1 MGEHLAGERMELLE
15 KILKQRNLQVALD
28 FIDLKRA
35 EEIAKISIEAGAD
48 ILEVGTPLIKSAGI
62 EGIKKI
68 KEIAKD
74 KIVLADT
81 KTADAG
87 DIEAEIV
94 RLGNANIMTVLGI
107 MDDSTIES
115 AVKKAHEYNIL
126 VQADL
131 INVKDVVKRAEEMK
145 KLGVDIVGL
154 HVGLDVQKK
163 RGITIKDLKDEI
175 KKVSELG
182 VIVSVAGGLNKNN
195 ILEIL
200 DLPINI
206 FVVGGA
212 ITRAKDPFEEAKQI
226 VKIIKGNS

>member
-1 MGEHLAGERMELLE
+1 MGKYLAGETMELLE
-15 KILKQRNLQVALD
+15 KLLDQKNLQVALD
-28 FIDLKRA
+28 FIDLKNA
-35 EEIAKISIEAGAD
+35 EEIAKISVEAGAD
-48 ILEVGTPLIKSAGI
+48 ILEVGTPLVKSAGI
-62 EGIKKI
+62 NGIKRI
-68 KEIAKD
+68 KELANNR
-74 KIVLADT
+74 IVLADT

-87 DIEAEIV
+87 DVEAEIAH
-94 RLGNANIMTVLGI
+94 LGSANIMTVLGI

-131 INVKDVVKRAEEMK
+131 INVKDIVKRAEEIK
-145 KLGVDIVGL
+145 KLGVDIIGL

-163 RGITIKDLKDEI
+163 RGITIKDLKSEI
-175 KKVSELG
+175 KSVSELG
-182 VIVSVAGGLNKNN
+182 VAVSVAGGLNKNN

-212 ITRAKDPFEEAKQI
+212 ITRAKNPFEETKQI
-226 VKIIKGNS
+226 VKIIKE

>member
-1 MGEHLAGERMELLE
+1 MKEYLAGETMELLE
-15 KILKQRNLQVALD
+15 KLLNKKNLQVALD
-28 FIDLKRA
+28 LIDLKKA
-35 EEIAKISIEAGAD
+35 EEIAKIVVEAGAD
-48 ILEVGTPLIKSAGI
+48 ILEVGTPLVKSSGI
-62 EGIKKI
+62 NGIKRI
-68 KEIAKD
+68 KELAKD
-74 KIVLADT
+74 RIVLADT

-94 RLGNANIMTVLGI
+94 HLGNANIMTVLGI
-107 MDDSTIES
+107 MDDATIES

-145 KLGVDIVGL
+145 KLRVDIIGL
-154 HVGLDVQKK
+154 HVGLDTQKK

-175 KKVSELG
+175 KGVSELG
-182 VIVSVAGGLNKNN
+182 VIVSVAGGLNRNN

-212 ITRAKDPFEEAKQI
+212 ITRAKNPFEETKQI
-226 VKIIKGNS
+226 VKIIKG